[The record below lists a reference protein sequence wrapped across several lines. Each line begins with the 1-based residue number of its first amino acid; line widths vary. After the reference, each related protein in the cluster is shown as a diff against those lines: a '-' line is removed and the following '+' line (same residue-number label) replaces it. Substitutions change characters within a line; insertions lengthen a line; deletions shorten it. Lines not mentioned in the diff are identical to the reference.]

1 MNKKIILISLL
12 VIVSA
17 ISISGCLEYNEDGK
31 YNEKMS
37 IISHDLKE
45 LNNIMN
51 NINSGNNSDVS
62 SEIDLAITI
71 LDNDTQ
77 ILNDL
82 NNTITND
89 TRKEYIN
96 LWINYMEVSKKSYLE
111 LKNVTT
117 LIKTY
122 NDKNTTLSDVMDKI
136 KNSYKLMDGY
146 DKETSS
152 IMEKIKEYD
161 NKYPIVLINGTTPV
175 YSVDKNITNESIEG
189 YTEMD
194 EPKNESTER
203 G

>member
-17 ISISGCLEYNEDGK
+17 ISISGCLEYNEDGN

-37 IISHDLKE
+37 IINHDLKE

-82 NNTITND
+82 NNTITNN
-89 TRKEYIN
+89 TRKEYIT

-111 LKNVTT
+111 LKNVTN

-122 NDKNTTLSDVMDKI
+122 NDKNTALSDVMDKI

-161 NKYPIVLINGTTPV
+161 DKYSIVLINGTTPV
-175 YSVDKNITNESIEG
+175 YSVDKNITHDSSGE

-194 EPKNESTER
+194 EPKNESAEI